1 MVRPGGGFVNAAR
14 ERGERCAKASKHA
27 RGNKLGGSCKARI
40 LHPARLPRRTAGRGE
55 DPEQE
60 WLG

>member
-14 ERGERCAKASKHA
+14 TRGGAWMEASKHA
-27 RGNKLGGSCKARI
+27 RGNGLDGSCEARI